1 MNCPACQTETRVIDS
16 RPVEGSVRRRR
27 VCQQCGHRFTTYER
41 AAELEPAVVKQDGRP
56 EPFQAAKVLR
66 SLRLAC
72 AKRPIPEGRL
82 ESLVEV
88 VRLRAA
94 HSAAA
99 EVSSAEIGEW
109 VLEHLRALDAVAAF
123 RFAAVFHRPNDLDAL
138 GQELRAAA
146 APRPTP
152 PAAVPGSQPLLP
164 GMPATPANRP
174 NGRPAGRAASQR
186 ALRQRAARPRS
197 TTQ

>member
-41 AAELEPAVVKQDGRP
+41 AAELEPAVVKRDGRR
-56 EPFQAAKVLR
+56 EPFQTEKLLR
-66 SLRLAC
+66 GVRLAC
-72 AKRPIPEGRL
+72 AKRPVPEGSL

-99 EVSSAEIGEW
+99 EVSSDEIGGW
-109 VLEHLRALDAVAAF
+109 VLERLRALDAVAAF
-123 RFAAVFHRPNDLDAL
+123 RFAAVFRRPDDLDAL

-146 APRPTP
+146 APITP
-152 PAAVPGSQPLLP
+152 PPAPPAGPQPLLP
-164 GMPATPANRP
+164 GMPPTPPNRP
-174 NGRPAGRAASQR
+174 DSRPDGRAASQR
-186 ALRQRAARPRS
+186 AARPRPAPR
-197 TTQ
+197 